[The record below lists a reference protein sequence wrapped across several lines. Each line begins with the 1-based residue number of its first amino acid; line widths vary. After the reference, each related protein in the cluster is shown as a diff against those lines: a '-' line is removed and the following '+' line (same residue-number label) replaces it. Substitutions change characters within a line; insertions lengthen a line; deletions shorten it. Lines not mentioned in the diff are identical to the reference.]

1 MEYAYTELV
10 GEDHMESGLT
20 AAEQAL
26 DQRAGELTYDMA
38 AIPPTKG
45 FRPCAA
51 TRGTT
56 CYPTQRE
63 TAS

>member
-1 MEYAYTELV
+1 
-10 GEDHMESGLT
+10 MESGLT